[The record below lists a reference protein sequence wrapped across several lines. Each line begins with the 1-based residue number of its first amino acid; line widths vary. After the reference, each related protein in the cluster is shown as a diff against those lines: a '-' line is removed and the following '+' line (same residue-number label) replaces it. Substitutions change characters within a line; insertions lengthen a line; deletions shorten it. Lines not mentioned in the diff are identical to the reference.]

1 MAQNLSQADQ
11 EQIAQARAAAL
22 TQAEEAF
29 AKLDING
36 DGEVDR
42 TEITALAG
50 DGLPAGCDQATKDA
64 KIKEFLD
71 SFDTDGDGK
80 IQKAEWLNFF
90 GQLFDSVIS
99 AGLGAQ

>member
-29 AKLDING
+29 GKLDING

-42 TEITALAG
+42 SEIMQLAG

-71 SFDTDGDGK
+71 SFDADGDGK
-80 IQKAEWLNFF
+80 IQKSEWLAFF
-90 GQLFDSVIS
+90 GNLFDSVIS

>member
-22 TQAEEAF
+22 AQAEEAF
-29 AKLDING
+29 GKLDING

-42 TEITALAG
+42 SEITALAG

-71 SFDTDGDGK
+71 SFDADGDGK
-80 IQKAEWLNFF
+80 IQKSEWLNFF
-90 GQLFDSVIS
+90 GQLFDSVI
-99 AGLGAQ
+99 